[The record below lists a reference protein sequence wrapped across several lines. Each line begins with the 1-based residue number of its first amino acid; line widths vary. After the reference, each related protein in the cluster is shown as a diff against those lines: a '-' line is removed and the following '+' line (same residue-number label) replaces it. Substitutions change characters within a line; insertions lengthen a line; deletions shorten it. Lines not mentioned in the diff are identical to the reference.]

1 MAAFAFLML
10 GLCVHWLP
18 CWRVFSRCTP
28 ISFGSPSGLNRSGL
42 LVRML
47 LSSLLMIAAGC
58 SDRSSSTPL
67 SSDGR
72 QQSASGNNGEE
83 NGENDEG
90 GSGVASV
97 HEVDAPAPDSAAP
110 ETDPVGS
117 VETGAPP
124 SNYAHGGAIAK
135 DSPPG
140 KPAPPRKKRDGAPQ
154 SEDSMTTSPSD
165 TTVEETAD
173 GVHGG
178 ESPLAMAEPESGGEQ
193 DDAAMSGEEA
203 PSGPVAVIRR
213 PGPRTE
219 RHGYSIERVY
229 FATNRRPNET
239 PRATTDPDEFFGS
252 ERGDMRYG
260 ICEVSIPYRRQPGTL
275 PEPSVMK
282 LEFHQDPAKHVV
294 LMQISLPG
302 EASFWK
308 QLKAAVAASEQ
319 RQLMVFVHG
328 YSASFRD
335 AGRRTAQIAYDM
347 NYQGPAF
354 FFSWPAGSSSEG
366 LNRWN
371 YVNDLRRADESRED
385 LIAVLEK
392 IAAVCEARQIHLVAH
407 SMGNHLLTESLKTM
421 ADRNSLASADNP
433 LFDALAMAAPDVDA
447 REFVARTAG
456 RIRSFSRRFTV
467 YASEHDKA
475 LQFSS
480 QLNGWEP
487 LGLINP
493 TTLKVAGVERF
504 QLVDASALSDAW
516 FDTGHIY
523 YGDMPE
529 VIRDFHQFFQGVPLD
544 QRRLRSVPPVFRLI
558 RHTTLPNPD

>member
-1 MAAFAFLML
+1 
-10 GLCVHWLP
+10 
-18 CWRVFSRCTP
+18 
-28 ISFGSPSGLNRSGL
+28 
-42 LVRML
+42 ML
-47 LSSLLMIAAGC
+47 LSLLLLIVSGC
-58 SDRSSSTPL
+58 SDRSSSMPL
-67 SSDGR
+67 SSDGS
-72 QQSASGNNGEE
+72 QQSATGND
-83 NGENDEG
+83 GENDEG
-90 GSGVASV
+90 GSGVSSV
-97 HEVDAPAPDSAAP
+97 PEVGAPAPETAVS

-117 VETGAPP
+117 AETDAPP
-124 SNYAHGGAIAK
+124 SSYSHGGAIAK
-135 DSPPG
+135 DGPPG
-140 KPAPPRKKRDGAPQ
+140 KPASPRKKRDGAPR
-154 SEDSMTTSPSD
+154 SEDSLNPAPSG
-165 TTVEETAD
+165 TTVEDTAN
-173 GVHGG
+173 GVHDA
-178 ESPLAMAEPESGGEQ
+178 ESPVAMAEPESESGGEQ
-193 DDAAMSGEEA
+193 DDAAISQVDAA
-203 PSGPVAVIRR
+203 PGPVAVIRR

-260 ICEVSIPYRRQPGTL
+260 VCEVSIPYRRQPGTL

-371 YVNDLRRADESRED
+371 YVNDLRRADDSRED

-447 REFVARTAG
+447 REFVARTAE

-475 LQFSS
+475 LQFSG

-487 LGLINP
+487 LGLISP

-529 VIRDFHQFFQGVPLD
+529 VIRDFHQFFQGVPLA